1 MDDSQNGSGA
11 GTVAAVLG
19 ALALGVGTA
28 VAISSSKRP
37 KQQIAGGLGGAP
49 RRALK
54 PIKPV
59 YTPPKIKPCN
69 CGR

>member
-1 MDDSQNGSGA
+1 MDDSQNGSSA

-37 KQQIAGGLGGAP
+37 KQIAGGLGGAP
-49 RRALK
+49 RRA
-54 PIKPV
+54 IKPV
-59 YTPPKIKPCN
+59 YTPPKITKKPCN